1 MLKKIFFL
9 TYLILISICL
19 LLAKNSQASTVE
31 QLNRNTEIIKQEL
44 NLIQSLLANMNSSQE
59 ISASGFIAVNLS
71 NNYVLLEKNPQ
82 RLFPIASI
90 TKMMTAVIVL
100 ENIEAQKNIILTEEM
115 LKPLGNSPSLY
126 RGLSVSASNLL
137 KASLIQSSNDAAQ
150 ALSYFI
156 GNKKFVQLMNQKAK
170 ELGMINT
177 VFYDVHGLSP
187 LNRSTPLDLVKLLA
201 YIHKNHAEIF
211 EITKNNN
218 FWLPDKKGNLL
229 KFQNVNN
236 FYPLSSFLGGKAGYL
251 PEAKQT
257 MAGVFNIKGNPVAIV
272 VLNSKNQQ
280 ADVFSILRQLEN
292 EEFWRTSAKK

>member
-1 MLKKIFFL
+1 
-9 TYLILISICL
+9 
-19 LLAKNSQASTVE
+19 
-31 QLNRNTEIIKQEL
+31 
-44 NLIQSLLANMNSSQE
+44 
-59 ISASGFIAVNLS
+59 
-71 NNYVLLEKNPQ
+71 
-82 RLFPIASI
+82 
-90 TKMMTAVIVL
+90 
-100 ENIEAQKNIILTEEM
+100 
-115 LKPLGNSPSLY
+115 
-126 RGLSVSASNLL
+126 
-137 KASLIQSSNDAAQ
+137 
-150 ALSYFI
+150 
-156 GNKKFVQLMNQKAK
+156 MNQKAK

-201 YIHKNHAEIF
+201 YIHKNHSEIF

-236 FYPLSSFLGGKAGYL
+236 FYPLSSFLGGKTGYL

-272 VLNSKNQQ
+272 VLNSKNRQ

-292 EEFWRTSAKK
+292 EEFWRTNEKK